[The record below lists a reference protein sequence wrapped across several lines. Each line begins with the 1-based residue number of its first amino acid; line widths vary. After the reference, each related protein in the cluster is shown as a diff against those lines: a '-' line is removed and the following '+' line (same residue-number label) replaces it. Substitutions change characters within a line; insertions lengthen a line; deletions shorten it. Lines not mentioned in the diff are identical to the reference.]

1 MNAKCKCHHVY
12 KSGEPEEDAVYL
24 QGVGCA
30 TAVDAIGCG
39 VMCAGRRGVLSSV
52 LGRRSR
58 TVSCM
63 ELTLVVACTPRARRA
78 FHIAHLGKQRR
89 NAKNVSTNP
98 KAKCLAKC

>member
-1 MNAKCKCHHVY
+1 MQCKCHHVY

-30 TAVDAIGCG
+30 TAVDAMW

-52 LGRRSR
+52 LSS
-58 TVSCM
+58 VSDCM

-78 FHIAHLGKQRR
+78 FHIASR
-89 NAKNVSTNP
+89 
-98 KAKCLAKC
+98 KAKEKC